1 MKTTLTTLALSLAL
15 LTGCASTPYSAPQV
29 AVPQSWQGDAQAIAS
44 AKLDGWWRA
53 FGNTQLNALVDQV
66 LTSNN
71 DLALATLKV
80 RTAQLQAGITADEQW
95 PSFSAGADLARS
107 KNLKNGDNSKSN
119 SVSASVSYE
128 IDLWGKLSSQTAMAR
143 WEFEATLQDREATL
157 QSLIGTTVTLY
168 WKAAYLN
175 ERVAQSAASIEY
187 AKKTLALVEAQ
198 YKAGASSQLEKLEA
212 EQSVATQEASHASL
226 VQQQTENRNALT
238 LLLNAAPGQK
248 TLTIAEKVAQGQL
261 PEVAA
266 GLPADLLARRP
277 DLKASEL
284 RLKKSFTHI
293 DATRASYYP
302 SFSLTGS
309 LGSSSSDLAKAL
321 QNPVA
326 SLGAGLTLPFLQWTQ
341 MKLNIQVSETEY
353 EQAVVSFR
361 QTLYSALADVE
372 NALSARKQYRIQQVQ
387 LEKSLAA
394 ASAAEKLC
402 ETKYRLGAVTM
413 QSWLDA
419 QEKRRSAENSL
430 AENRYNQLA
439 NHATLCQALGGG
451 FSSSENKPANAG

>member
-15 LTGCASTPYSAPQV
+15 LTGCGSTPYSAPQV
-29 AVPQSWQGDAQAIAS
+29 PVPQSWQSDAQAIQS
-44 AKLDGWWRA
+44 ARLDGWWRA
-53 FGNTQLNALVDQV
+53 FGDSRLDALVDQV
-66 LTSNN
+66 LASNN
-71 DLALATLKV
+71 DLAVATLKV

-95 PSFSAGADLARS
+95 PSLAASADISRS
-107 KNLKNGDNSKSN
+107 KNLKTGTNGKSN
-119 SVSASVSYE
+119 SVSATVSYE
-128 IDLWGKLSSQTAMAR
+128 LDLWGKLSSQTAMAR
-143 WEFEATLQDREATL
+143 WELEATRQDREATL

-175 ERVAQSAASIEY
+175 ERVAQSTASIEY

-198 YKAGASSQLEKLEA
+198 YRAGSSSQLEKLEA
-212 EQSVATQEASHASL
+212 EQSVAAQQASHASL
-226 VQQQTENRNALT
+226 VQQQLENRNALT
-238 LLLNAAPGQK
+238 ILLNAAPGQK
-248 TLTIAEKVAQGQL
+248 TLATADKVSFGQL

-277 DLKASEL
+277 DLKAAQL

-309 LGSSSSDLAKAL
+309 LGSSSSDLTKVL

-353 EQAVVSFR
+353 EQAVASFR

-372 NALSARKQYRIQQVQ
+372 NALVARQQYRIQQVQ

-394 ASAAEKLC
+394 ASAAEKLY

-439 NHATLCQALGGG
+439 SHATLCQALGGG
-451 FSSSENKPANAG
+451 LATTTGDTGK